1 MSIQP
6 VNKAADHI
14 WLIQHWYWKKKK
26 ERKKEE
32 EQEKQNK
39 KKQQQQQKAVN
50 AYLIKN
56 SRGKG
61 EGGTITSSRK
71 DWAEYY
77 VTVRP
82 M

>member
-6 VNKAADHI
+6 VNKAAEYPI
-14 WLIQHWYWKKKK
+14 NLTPELEKRKKKRRRT
-26 ERKKEE
+26 RKAK
-32 EQEKQNK
+32 KQQ
-39 KKQQQQQKAVN
+39 QQQQQKAVN

-71 DWAEYY
+71 D
-77 VTVRP
+77 
-82 M
+82 